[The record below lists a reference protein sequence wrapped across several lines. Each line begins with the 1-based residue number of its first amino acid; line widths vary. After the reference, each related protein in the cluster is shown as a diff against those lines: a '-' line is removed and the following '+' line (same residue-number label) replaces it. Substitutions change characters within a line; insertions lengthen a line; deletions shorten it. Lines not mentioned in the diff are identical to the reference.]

1 MKFVKGIM
9 LGSLVTTGVMMMWN
23 DNEMTTKKLTK
34 KGKILI
40 RKIGI
45 L

>member
-9 LGSLVTTGVMMMWN
+9 LGSLVTTGIMMMWN

-34 KGKILI
+34 KGKRFI